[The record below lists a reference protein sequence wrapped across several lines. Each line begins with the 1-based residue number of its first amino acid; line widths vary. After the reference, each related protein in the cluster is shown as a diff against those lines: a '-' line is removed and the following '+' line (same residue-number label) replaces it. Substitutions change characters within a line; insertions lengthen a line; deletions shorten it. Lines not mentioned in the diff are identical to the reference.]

1 MRLGFS
7 PPTTMK
13 VGIAPTLFQ
22 EVKSQETTFLLTP
35 LVPQAAIVHIDVSH
49 KRVHRNSINSANIH
63 RALRHP
69 PNLIRT
75 AVLYGIQHSSDY
87 KLQYTTPTIHTSII
101 TRSISQSVFSISRAI
116 PDITA
121 KIIIVIIIAAH
132 NFIRSI
138 TLYRLRNKPISLCFR
153 IVIVQAFSPELLVG
167 CILCFFLTGC
177 QMFHK
182 SFCQAMLL
190 CCAFCKFLH
199 LKVLSEIV
207 AILKFSFL
215 GFIAFQ
221 SINMTCLVLSFTSY
235 PIND

>member
-1 MRLGFS
+1 MNPR
-7 PPTTMK
+7 
-13 VGIAPTLFQ
+13 TLQ
-22 EVKSQETTFLLTP
+22 QPSLRRVSYTA
-35 LVPQAAIVHIDVSH
+35 VPQAAIVHIDVSH

-75 AVLYGIQHSSDY
+75 AVLYGIQR
-87 KLQYTTPTIHTSII
+87 SII
-101 TRSISQSVFSISRAI
+101 LCILRS
-116 PDITA
+116 T
-121 KIIIVIIIAAH
+121 
-132 NFIRSI
+132 
-138 TLYRLRNKPISLCFR
+138 PISLRFR
-153 IVIVQAFSPELLVG
+153 IVIVQAFSPELLVD
-167 CILCFFLTGC
+167 CTLCFFLTGC

-190 CCAFCKFLH
+190 CCAFFKFLH

-221 SINMTCLVLSFTSY
+221 SMNITCLVLSFTSY